1 MELDGIL
8 VYAHL
13 ADKVNKFPDVLVTG
27 NVGIRDYDRLVL
39 AEVDSTELFY
49 VPPFVFPHETRAGK
63 HVMWVARNVCLDD
76 TTLTDLQRKNS
87 PYANEQEA
95 DDSQTQRVFKLT
107 PGAAVRCL
115 GGALQ
120 ATPGSIIKTSLVE
133 LSVDVGD
140 RLRLIIIVVRQ
151 NIERLRRSDCA
162 CADYQHRC

>member
-1 MELDGIL
+1 MELDGIV

-13 ADKVNKFPDVLVTG
+13 ADKVNKLPDVLVTG

-63 HVMWVARNVCLDD
+63 RCHHGWVARNVCLDD
-76 TTLTDLQRKNS
+76 TTLTDLQKNS
-87 PYANEQEA
+87 PYANEQKA

-140 RLRLIIIVVRQ
+140 RLRLIIIVVCQ
-151 NIERLRRSDCA
+151 NMERLRRSDCA
-162 CADYQHRC
+162 CAD